1 MSKINFVV
9 VGAGY
14 IGKRHAD
21 MILENPDSN
30 LVGFVDIRTEKECGV
45 EKYNVPFFR
54 SMDDLFKSDLEF
66 DVVNICTPNWLHS
79 KQSIISLNNDKHV
92 VIEKPMGLHSIES
105 EMVIYKALQKQKNVF
120 CVMQNRYSPP
130 SVWIKDV
137 IEKKLM
143 GEIYLVQLNCFWNRD
158 ERYYKTDGWK
168 GKSLY
173 DGGTLFTQFS
183 HFIDIMYWLFGDIK
197 NIQGKFMDFNHKELT
212 EFEDTGIV
220 NFDFINGGVGSINYS
235 TSVNNK
241 NLESSITIIGSLGSV
256 KIGGQY
262 MNEVVYCDI
271 ENYEMPILPESNPAN
286 DYGHYKGSAQNH
298 NYIIQNVIDTLN
310 GVGDIT
316 TNALDGF
323 KIVDII
329 ERIYEVKNKNFNK

>member
-30 LVGFVDIRTEKECGV
+30 LVGFVDIRTEEECGV

-120 CVMQNRYSPP
+120 SNTKCLCCAIQ
-130 SVWIKDV
+130 K
-137 IEKKLM
+137 
-143 GEIYLVQLNCFWNRD
+143 Q
-158 ERYYKTDGWK
+158 T
-168 GKSLY
+168 
-173 DGGTLFTQFS
+173 
-183 HFIDIMYWLFGDIK
+183 FIDWEKAEHSSGC
-197 NIQGKFMDFNHKELT
+197 NT
-212 EFEDTGIV
+212 E
-220 NFDFINGGVGSINYS
+220 
-235 TSVNNK
+235 
-241 NLESSITIIGSLGSV
+241 
-256 KIGGQY
+256 
-262 MNEVVYCDI
+262 
-271 ENYEMPILPESNPAN
+271 
-286 DYGHYKGSAQNH
+286 
-298 NYIIQNVIDTLN
+298 
-310 GVGDIT
+310 
-316 TNALDGF
+316 
-323 KIVDII
+323 
-329 ERIYEVKNKNFNK
+329 